1 MPNRRLRGSDAA
13 VLPRKRRACRFD
25 ELGTSATRD
34 GAFAR
39 EQTFTYGR
47 ILYTLFAHVVNHNY
61 FWLLCRSS
69 GPVVSEPFATQV
81 LPQSLAHAGSAR
93 CILSGAGASGLVRIG
108 SIRAKSFCCSTL
120 RLWSVLPGGTLAM
133 SVRAQ
138 ISRRDLLKYLGSAGI
153 GLAVSPI
160 LRSDSQTHSPV
171 TFVDVARSAGITF
184 QHDDA
189 ASSEKYLIETMG
201 SGCGWIDYDQNG
213 LLDLYVVN
221 GAATRVYSPKRPL
234 SSALYRNNGDGTFTD
249 VTSKAGVGAEGLFG
263 MGVAVGDY
271 NNDGFPELFVLGYGR
286 CILYHNNGDGTFTD
300 VTTRAGVENSGR
312 WASSAAWFDY
322 DNAGHLD
329 LVIANYVD
337 WSPERNFYCGDQ
349 GPGMR
354 SYCHPDDFRGQPP
367 TLYHNN
373 GDGTFTDVSQHSGLG
388 SKGGNG
394 LGVVTF
400 DYDDDGWQDIFI
412 ANDHMPN
419 FLFHNNRDGTF
430 REVGYAA
437 GVAVSADGLFE
448 AGMGT
453 DAADA
458 TGSGRMDL
466 TVTHL
471 DMQLA
476 RFYQNLGDQT
486 FDDATLRSKIGYA
499 TYHMSG
505 FGTRFMDYDNDGAR
519 DLFMANGHVLDNIQR
534 YHADTRYAEPKLMF
548 RNNGHGVFENVSDL
562 LGPDFQLPRVSRGAA
577 AADFDNDGDLD
588 ILVNNNGQAPQLLRN
603 DGGNSNHWL
612 QILLIGTKSNRDGV
626 GARVKV
632 SAGNLILHDQR
643 KGGMSYQSAQDP
655 RLHFGLGPHS
665 NVDAIEIFWPSG
677 SVTRLASVK
686 SDQIIA
692 VNEDV
697 GIVERPFPRVPAT
710 RVAEN

>member
-1 MPNRRLRGSDAA
+1 M
-13 VLPRKRRACRFD
+13 K
-25 ELGTSATRD
+25 
-34 GAFAR
+34 
-39 EQTFTYGR
+39 
-47 ILYTLFAHVVNHNY
+47 
-61 FWLLCRSS
+61 
-69 GPVVSEPFATQV
+69 VSP
-81 LPQSLAHAGSAR
+81 
-93 CILSGAGASGLVRIG
+93 
-108 SIRAKSFCCSTL
+108 
-120 RLWSVLPGGTLAM
+120 
-133 SVRAQ
+133 Q
-138 ISRRDLLKYLGSAGI
+138 ISRRDLLKYLSSAGI
-153 GLAVSPI
+153 GLAVSSI
-160 LRSDSQTHSPV
+160 LRSDSQPQSSV
-171 TFVDVARSAGITF
+171 TFVDVARPGGITF
-184 QHDDA
+184 QHDNA
-189 ASSEKYLIETMG
+189 ASTEKYLIETMG

-213 LLDLYVVN
+213 LLDLYLVN

-249 VTSKAGVGAEGLFG
+249 VTGKAGVGAEGLFG
-263 MGVAVGDY
+263 MGMTVGDY
-271 NNDGFPELFVLGYGR
+271 DNDGFPDLFVLGYGR

-322 DNAGHLD
+322 DNDGRLD

-354 SYCHPDDFRGQPP
+354 SYCHPDDFRGQSP
-367 TLYHNN
+367 TLYRNN
-373 GDGTFTDVSQHSGLG
+373 GDGTFTDVSKHSGLG
-388 SKGGNG
+388 LKGGNG

-548 RNNGHGVFENVSDL
+548 RNNGHGVFENISDL

-577 AADFDNDGDLD
+577 IADFDNDGDLD

-626 GARVKV
+626 GARVKL

-677 SVTRLASVK
+677 SVTRLASIK

-692 VNEDV
+692 VKEDV
-697 GIVERPFPRVPAT
+697 GIVERPFPRVP
-710 RVAEN
+710 VK